1 MIDGDHNAP
10 YYRTAPSS
18 SEGEL
23 SDDADEAAGGE
34 APKKVVPPASTAAE
48 DDRHVDE
55 EPKAAARPNR
65 PQRPRIEAPAASPPT
80 TSARPEG
87 RQRPTERTER
97 SPPPKRRHD
106 SPPRR
111 SAERPPRSRSPGC
124 SSTPDFDADGVARLR
139 VAEAEGRRSGTPASA
154 TAGRPK
160 RSRFESPEGG
170 GRAASATPNRSSLS
184 DVEVEEL
191 AAEPPAQPDAV
202 LAAAEAKPLE
212 QLSDEEKAMLRPD
225 VLAAKERE
233 HAERERARLPV
244 YYPGIRGCRS
254 IDEFRLLNR
263 VSEGTFGV
271 VFRAEERQTREI
283 VALKQLKMER
293 EREGFPITSLREIN
307 MLMKCRR
314 HPNVVGL
321 REIVTDA
328 TGEKIYLVMEFVEH
342 DLRALMRQLEHRR
355 KRFTLAQVKTLMHQ
369 LLSGLAYMHE
379 EWVIHRDLKTANLL
393 LSHGNILKIG
403 DFGLAREYGDPLKGF
418 TQLVVTL
425 HYRSPELLLGCK
437 TYSTK
442 VDVWSVGCIFGEFLK
457 LTPVL
462 PGTSEAD
469 QLRRTFELCGAP
481 TEDSWPGHQQL
492 PLAAK
497 MSWPPQP
504 HSQLERRFARDLH
517 ESEKKAPEKSGL
529 DLMRRYFRVAFALF
543 TGRKGRLRAAA
554 LPVRVRLLDEQTARR
569 TSGRPRLPP
578 ALADADPRPL
588 LLLSVYFNLE
598 PPHLSFSRA
607 IGRPMPPDFFNA
619 TATYRSSSEV
629 SYPYDAFVLR
639 DGSESAAEEID
650 RKLRAK
656 RNASLIAAS
665 NCGADSRRHAYVDAL
680 AAAWTSNSHHFYLA
694 FENAVCPEYA
704 SEKFW
709 RVKEL
714 IAPVVNSR
722 AAVPPHISADA
733 FAAHLRWLIERPA
746 ECRKFFAWTKRYRRS
761 SLNEAELNVSCQL
774 CKLAHRQPQRR
785 IADYR
790 HEWSRREC
798 VRDFAPDL
806 LGDSSRA
813 RRRVRDHERR
823 MAALVGCICR
833 PRSLGRIF

>member
-1 MIDGDHNAP
+1 MIDEDHNAP

-23 SDDADEAAGGE
+23 SDDADEAAGGA

-48 DDRHVDE
+48 EDRHVDE

-65 PQRPRIEAPAASPPT
+65 PQRPRIEAPAATPPT
-80 TSARPEG
+80 TSAR
-87 RQRPTERTER
+87 RPR
-97 SPPPKRRHD
+97 SPPSKRRHD
-106 SPPRR
+106 SPNF
-111 SAERPPRSRSPGC
+111 A
-124 SSTPDFDADGVARLR
+124 STPDFDADGVARLR
-139 VAEAEGRRSGTPASA
+139 VAEGRRSGTPASA

-170 GRAASATPNRSSLS
+170 GRAASATPDRSSLS

-191 AAEPPAQPDAV
+191 AAEPSAPLDAA

-233 HAERERARLPV
+233 HAERQRARLPV

-271 VFRAEERQTREI
+271 VFRAEERQTAEI

-355 KRFTLAQVKTLMHQ
+355 KRFTVAQVKTLMHQ

-529 DLMRRYFRVAFALF
+529 DLMRR
-543 TGRKGRLRAAA
+543 
-554 LPVRVRLLDEQTARR
+554 LLQ
-569 TSGRPRLPP
+569 L
-578 ALADADPRPL
+578 
-588 LLLSVYFNLE
+588 
-598 PPHLSFSRA
+598 
-607 IGRPMPPDFFNA
+607 
-619 TATYRSSSEV
+619 
-629 SYPYDAFVLR
+629 
-639 DGSESAAEEID
+639 
-650 RKLRAK
+650 
-656 RNASLIAAS
+656 
-665 NCGADSRRHAYVDAL
+665 
-680 AAAWTSNSHHFYLA
+680 
-694 FENAVCPEYA
+694 CPE
-704 SEKFW
+704 
-709 RVKEL
+709 
-714 IAPVVNSR
+714 
-722 AAVPPHISADA
+722 
-733 FAAHLRWLIERPA
+733 
-746 ECRKFFAWTKRYRRS
+746 
-761 SLNEAELNVSCQL
+761 
-774 CKLAHRQPQRR
+774 RR
-785 IADYR
+785 IAADEALR
-790 HEWSRREC
+790 HAWFAEEPRPAPPESFPTWPAKSENLKKPPERKQAAAEAAARPPHPPVDPNTLKLFKDFDIKVSRKTATGG
-798 VRDFAPDL
+798 F
-806 LGDSSRA
+806 
-813 RRRVRDHERR
+813 
-823 MAALVGCICR
+823 
-833 PRSLGRIF
+833 SLKLPGQK

>member
-1 MIDGDHNAP
+1 MIDEDHNAP

-34 APKKVVPPASTAAE
+34 APKKVAPPASTDAE
-48 DDRHVDE
+48 ADRLDERPAEEGDE
-55 EPKAAARPNR
+55 EPKAAARPSR
-65 PQRPRIEAPAASPPT
+65 PLRPRIEAPAATPPT

-87 RQRPTERTER
+87 RRRPVDGRSR
-97 SPPPKRRHD
+97 SPPPKRRHG
-106 SPPRR
+106 SPPKR
-111 SAERPPRSRSPGC
+111 SAERPPRSRSPGFA
-124 SSTPDFDADGVARLR
+124 STPDFDADGVARLR
-139 VAEAEGRRSGTPASA
+139 VAEADGRRSGTPTSA
-154 TAGRPK
+154 LAGRPK
-160 RSRFESPEGG
+160 RSRFESPESG
-170 GRAASATPNRSSLS
+170 GRAASATPDRSSLS

-191 AAEPPAQPDAV
+191 AAEPPAPLDAT

-233 HAERERARLPV
+233 HAERQRARLPV

-271 VFRAEERQTREI
+271 VFRAEERQTKDV

-425 HYRSPELLLGCK
+425 HYRSPELLLGCR

-469 QLRRTFELCGAP
+469 QLRRTFELLGAP

-529 DLMRRYFRVAFALF
+529 DLMRR
-543 TGRKGRLRAAA
+543 
-554 LPVRVRLLDEQTARR
+554 LLQ
-569 TSGRPRLPP
+569 L
-578 ALADADPRPL
+578 
-588 LLLSVYFNLE
+588 
-598 PPHLSFSRA
+598 
-607 IGRPMPPDFFNA
+607 
-619 TATYRSSSEV
+619 
-629 SYPYDAFVLR
+629 
-639 DGSESAAEEID
+639 
-650 RKLRAK
+650 
-656 RNASLIAAS
+656 
-665 NCGADSRRHAYVDAL
+665 
-680 AAAWTSNSHHFYLA
+680 
-694 FENAVCPEYA
+694 CPE
-704 SEKFW
+704 
-709 RVKEL
+709 R
-714 IAPVVNSR
+714 R
-722 AAVPPHISADA
+722 ISADEA
-733 FAAHLRWLIERPA
+733 LRHAWFAEEPRPA
-746 ECRKFFAWTKRYRRS
+746 PPESFPTWPAKSENLKKPPERKQASAEAAARPPHPPVDPNTLKLFKDFDIKVSRKTATGGF
-761 SLNEAELNVSCQL
+761 SL
-774 CKLAHRQPQRR
+774 KLPGQK
-785 IADYR
+785 
-790 HEWSRREC
+790 
-798 VRDFAPDL
+798 
-806 LGDSSRA
+806 
-813 RRRVRDHERR
+813 
-823 MAALVGCICR
+823 
-833 PRSLGRIF
+833 